1 MKHFYKILAVLLTLF
16 MIIAIIASISYE
28 DVFKTEISSQIAR
41 YGLVGILVVSF
52 TIEFLPQ
59 YFSPHILLIGG
70 LISGVNPLFVLI
82 GILLG
87 TFLGS
92 MAGFGLGSKIGENA
106 VKDFFGKKKYA
117 RVKNVM
123 NSYGKWYLALAAVS
137 PLPYV
142 PMIVGSLNMSYRN
155 FIIFGIIPRMIG
167 LIALAF
173 LINGIF

>member
-1 MKHFYKILAVLLTLF
+1 MRHFYRILAVLLTLF
-16 MIIAIIASISYE
+16 MVIAIIAGLSYE
-28 DVFKTEISSQIAR
+28 DVFKTEISSKIAR
-41 YGLVGILVVSF
+41 YGLIGILVVSF

-59 YFSPHILLIGG
+59 YFSPHILLTGG

-92 MAGFGLGSKIGENA
+92 MAGFELGRKIGENA
-106 VKDFFGKKKYA
+106 IEDLFGKKKYA
-117 RVKNVM
+117 MVKRGM
-123 NSYGKWYLALAAVS
+123 NSYGKWYFALAAVS

-142 PMIVGSLNMSYRN
+142 PMIVGSLNMNYRN

-167 LIALAF
+167 LVALAL